1 MKFLDF
7 RKYFFANVS
16 TFWSLLILCFIFK
29 VSQTNYPP
37 HNPDNFITD
46 EFLDFYFILKSIEL
60 LLWIFGLTILEF
72 IIRKYL
78 IEKKFPNFRLNI
90 NIKFPKFIIIFY
102 NIIFSIGFL
111 SASVLSLL
119 GILFL
124 IIYQISEM
132 LVSS

>member
-60 LLWIFGLTILEF
+60 LLWIFGLTILEL

-78 IEKKFPNFRLNI
+78 IEKKFPNFKLNI
-90 NIKFPKFIIIFY
+90 KIKLPKAIVFIY
-102 NIIFSIGFL
+102 NVIFSIGFL
-111 SASVLSLL
+111 SACVVALL
-119 GILFL
+119 GLLFL
-124 IIYQISEM
+124 VTYHISDM
-132 LVSS
+132 ILSF